1 MKNLTGIKKLRPYLN
16 KRIGLLIFIFILAI
30 ITAIL
35 NVLPIQII
43 GIITDLLCKTK
54 ITPLKQYIINITGT
68 SIVNFIF
75 LFLLIYVVQ
84 GVLGT
89 LYGYIVSDLNNKI
102 ISEVRADAY
111 SWILNNNKFHEQF
124 KIGDTISRLT
134 NDIEA
139 ITRTVAG
146 PLNGLLVDLLTLIV
160 SLYIFLLW
168 DVRLALISLLGIPII
183 YFMSKWI
190 ATENH
195 NITVKERE
203 RIGDISEYLS
213 DVLLNFSLIKSYKT
227 DIKEKAIFNNINKDI
242 YSYRKNIL
250 KKFNIYWPVI
260 YIINGL
266 GTAIVVYIVYL
277 SVLKGNLSAGDVI
290 VAYTYITK
298 IYRPIVL
305 LSRFGNDIS
314 MADASITRVFQLEN
328 LFINEKENSFIYKPL
343 TKLKALELELKNLTI
358 ANKQTLVVK
367 DINLIVKANTLITI
381 YGESGKGKS
390 SIINSLVGFTNIISG
405 QILINNIDCTNKLS
419 LRRSLIRICFQNPHI
434 FKRKLDENIYYNAEE
449 HVNSKIFKKAYND
462 LGMLK
467 LCNEKGQNSN
477 LGGINNSLSGG
488 EKKRLAIC
496 RTLNKYSPI
505 YVFDEPTSEL
515 DDENRHKV
523 KFILEDLKKEAT
535 VIVVTHDKSLMDI
548 SNEIYYI
555 EQNQLKKYLV

>member
-1 MKNLTGIKKLRPYLN
+1 LKNLTGIKKLRPYLN

-30 ITAIL
+30 VTAIL

-139 ITRTVAG
+139 ITRTVAD

-213 DVLLNFSLIKSYKT
+213 DVLLNFPLIKSYKT

-367 DINLIVKANTLITI
+367 DINLMVKLI
-381 YGESGKGKS
+381 
-390 SIINSLVGFTNIISG
+390 
-405 QILINNIDCTNKLS
+405 
-419 LRRSLIRICFQNPHI
+419 P
-434 FKRKLDENIYYNAEE
+434 
-449 HVNSKIFKKAYND
+449 
-462 LGMLK
+462 
-467 LCNEKGQNSN
+467 
-477 LGGINNSLSGG
+477 
-488 EKKRLAIC
+488 
-496 RTLNKYSPI
+496 
-505 YVFDEPTSEL
+505 
-515 DDENRHKV
+515 
-523 KFILEDLKKEAT
+523 
-535 VIVVTHDKSLMDI
+535 
-548 SNEIYYI
+548 
-555 EQNQLKKYLV
+555 